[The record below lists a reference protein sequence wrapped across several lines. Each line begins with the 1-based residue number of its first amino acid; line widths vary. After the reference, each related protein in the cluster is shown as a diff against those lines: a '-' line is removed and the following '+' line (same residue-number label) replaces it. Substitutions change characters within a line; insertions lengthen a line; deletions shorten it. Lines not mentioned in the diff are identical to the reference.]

1 MPTRRGRIYYVKR
14 RFPGVGLVYRSLHT
28 RGVGR
33 ARALEAILQ
42 NLADHGHT
50 DLVAAFAKGALPIK
64 EIAGYVESGRLHELN
79 ARLREQ
85 DAPLPEAVHAAL
97 RAKAPD
103 VKPSTLGR
111 YGDGLTHFGRFAG
124 EDATVRAALTTD
136 GVQEFKAARLA
147 DGAARETVNNDL
159 QAVSVLASYAL
170 RKGWIDERPQIKRF
184 KARVRIRYL
193 TAAEIRPYFAA
204 VRKPFRPI
212 FELLLGTGMRLGE
225 AEGLRV
231 CDLKLAD
238 GEARALVT
246 DAKTADGVRPV
257 FVPPWVARTLCEQIE
272 RALTGTDRLFTI
284 KRRTIQKEHE
294 RACKIAGIPDYTIHD
309 HRHTA
314 AVHLA
319 RAGMP
324 LNLLQQQLGH
334 ARIDMTMRYARFHP
348 EYSDVGGYFEEAGKQ
363 LGLTG
368 AGNSLGNTR
377 ETAIINAER

>member
-1 MPTRRGRIYYVKR
+1 
-14 RFPGVGLVYRSLHT
+14 
-28 RGVGR
+28 
-33 ARALEAILQ
+33 LEAILQ
-42 NLADHGHT
+42 KLADHGHT

-111 YGDGLTHFGRFAG
+111 YGDGLAHFVRFAG

-147 DGAARETVNNDL
+147 EGAARETVNNDL

-170 RKGWIDERPQIKRF
+170 RKGWIDERPQVKRF
-184 KARVRIRYL
+184 KARVRIQYL

-225 AEGLRV
+225 AEALRV
-231 CDLKLAD
+231 CDLKLGD
-238 GEARALVT
+238 GEARALVN

-257 FVPPWVARTLCEQIE
+257 FVPPWVAETLCEQIE
-272 RALTGTDRLFTI
+272 ERALSGTDHLFTI

-294 RACKIAGIPDYTIHD
+294 RACRIAGIPDYTIHD

-319 RAGMP
+319 KAGMP

-348 EYSDVGGYFEEAGKQ
+348 EYSDVGGYFEEAGKR

-377 ETAIINAER
+377 DTAIINAER